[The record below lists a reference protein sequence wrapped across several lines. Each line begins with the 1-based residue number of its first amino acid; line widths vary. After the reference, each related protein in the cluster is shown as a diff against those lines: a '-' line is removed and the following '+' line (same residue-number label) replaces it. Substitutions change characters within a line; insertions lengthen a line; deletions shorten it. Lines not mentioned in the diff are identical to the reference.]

1 MPGTDTDERASPSQP
16 ELVALAR
23 RPREAKTLVELRPC
37 SARVVAQEV
46 DRLAHLGDAVDDRSA
61 GFTHAIGEQLGHVVL
76 IQICGAFEDPCPL
89 ARRGGIPIC
98 VYAIGNGESAIDILD
113 RRGANLSDR
122 LVPIRGI
129 AHCVRSSTSFLPCDD
144 RGALPS

>member
-1 MPGTDTDERASPSQP
+1 MSSNIDTRCPFPIVMMFFFQAEAGIRDFHVTGVQTC
-16 ELVALAR
+16 AL
-23 RPREAKTLVELRPC
+23 PIL
-37 SARVVAQEV
+37 
-46 DRLAHLGDAVDDRSA
+46 
-61 GFTHAIGEQLGHVVL
+61 
-76 IQICGAFEDPCPL
+76 QICGAFEDPCPL

-144 RGALPS
+144 RGALPSFVEVALHLCAQWMPFQR